1 MIPQLDR
8 QLLRGAAVRYGVER
22 CRQEVRLGELQAPG
36 AGGTVN
42 YQSMGVVAPEAH
54 HPVNRSVEE
63 RDRPWSVYDVNAHS
77 VTHSL
82 AKPGLYLFKGKR
94 VAHVAGRVS
103 GLPAL
108 CRVPQRRPA
117 ARRQQS
123 APEVLLRATRI
134 TRGEAHRPLAA
145 GNRSS
150 SSCGLG

>member
-42 YQSMGVVAPEAH
+42 YESMRVVAPEAH
-54 HPVNRSVEE
+54 HPVNRPVEE
-63 RDRPWSVYDVNAHS
+63 RDRPWSVHDVNVHS

-82 AKPGLYLFKGKR
+82 AKPGLYLFKAKP

-108 CRVPQRRPA
+108 CRVRSTDTA
-117 ARRQQS
+117 ARRQES
-123 APEVLLRATRI
+123 SPWPNKEGLL
-134 TRGEAHRPLAA
+134 
-145 GNRSS
+145 SS
-150 SSCGLG
+150 WG